1 MNSDSDPLLRAL
13 TDEDPACP
21 DGRALVAL
29 GRLIRQHSIPPGAGI
44 AVADDVIA
52 RLSDAEQVDGAQ
64 IDACF
69 DGGQPAA
76 DAQLARLGELV
87 RSLAPRRVD
96 LKDRVLARIRAS
108 TRFSAFASDSQAV
121 FERTRRW
128 RIWSAVVAG
137 HCAALLAFAIF
148 EIGFTGS
155 PGAHSEGDAATA
167 AERAHE
173 LSTGP
178 GSGSAGAMPTG
189 IPHDAG
195 AHAFATLPPHL
206 PPTWLD
212 IRGLGADLFLLRRF
226 PELREESRRHYG
238 MEGSAAPVH
247 AGLAWLI
254 SQQDAASGCFGAPS
268 GNFDRD
274 IATQSLATLALLAE
288 GSGDPARRS
297 AARRGLDWLA
307 RNLTAD
313 GTSRL
318 ADTSIASSG
327 LGSLALVE
335 GGLLLND
342 AAVQQQAEDCLA
354 ELDSGMP
361 MQPGAA
367 GLGGFVLLALETAQ
381 QGGLH
386 VPGRLLQ
393 QSRRNIGRSLPAQEN
408 DPGRLGVAAFA
419 RFILGHRDNPSTIHQ
434 IERLGELLPTP
445 DPSGRVDPLAWFF
458 ATLAMREAGGASWER
473 WSAALQHSLLPLLVS
488 DAGGTAHVEA
498 NKIRYGESAGAV
510 FATSVTL
517 LDLQAPYRYL
527 PLARP

>member
-1 MNSDSDPLLRAL
+1 MSSDSDPLLRAL

-29 GRLIRQHSIPPGAGI
+29 GRLIRHHSVPPGAAI

-52 RLSDAEQVDGAQ
+52 RLSDAEQLDSAQ

-108 TRFSAFASDSQAV
+108 SRFSAFASDSQAV

-148 EIGFTGS
+148 EIGFTGRSDAHGDGDMAVASEPARDLS
-155 PGAHSEGDAATA
+155 PG
-167 AERAHE
+167 
-173 LSTGP
+173 TG
-178 GSGSAGAMPTG
+178 GASGAMPAG
-189 IPHDAG
+189 LPHDAG
-195 AHAFATLPPHL
+195 AHFLSTLPPHL

-226 PELREESRRHYG
+226 PELRQESRHHYG
-238 MEGSAAPVH
+238 MEESAEPVR
-247 AGLAWLI
+247 AGLAWLVA
-254 SQQDAASGCFGAPS
+254 QQDAATGSFGAPS

-274 IATQSLATLALLAE
+274 VATQSLATLALLAE
-288 GSGDPARRS
+288 GSGDPARRT

-307 RNLTAD
+307 RSLAGD

-318 ADTSIASSG
+318 ADTGIVSSG

-342 AAVQQQAEDCLA
+342 TALQQQAEDCLA

-393 QSRRNIGRSLPAQEN
+393 QSRRSIGRSLPVQEN

-434 IERLGELLPTP
+434 VERLGELLPVP

-473 WSAALQHSLLPLLVS
+473 WALTLQHSLLPLLVG
-488 DAGGTAHVEA
+488 DADGTAHVEA
-498 NKIRYGESAGAV
+498 GRIRYGESAGAV